1 MNIDGPIPGQSL
13 TNEPR
18 NHPWERPPETS
29 DPDEAITHHITR
41 LSDPKVMNSVLDAV
55 SEGFPL
61 SFITDMMLTGAVA
74 KGIHGIDISMMAA
87 PVIQDYLVEV
97 LEEEGVEFKE
107 FFDDDDESDAQKKRA
122 ITQAISGVKE
132 TMGMPMEE
140 ELEEEPMEEEMTE
153 EPEFKSKRGLMSREE
168 V

>member
-87 PVIQDYLVEV
+87 PVIQDYLVE
-97 LEEEGVEFKE
+97 E

-132 TMGMPMEE
+132 TMDMPMEE